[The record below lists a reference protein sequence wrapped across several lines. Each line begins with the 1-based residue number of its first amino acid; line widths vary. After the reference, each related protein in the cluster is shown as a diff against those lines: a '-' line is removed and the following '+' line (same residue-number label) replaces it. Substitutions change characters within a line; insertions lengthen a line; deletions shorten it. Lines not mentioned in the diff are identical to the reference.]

1 MLPKGFD
8 TTDSE
13 KVRQYLQDHWNDKDP
28 SMGDK
33 YFEIY
38 SLAKSLGMNIH
49 GLDISNEEYLASS
62 QSATFGKRN
71 RQWTEIIRD
80 RLENDQNSKVV
91 VFCGG
96 SHSGYY
102 PAKDRANN
110 MLEDLGYQSSCARY
124 FGGDNNFSILD
135 EEKLIQD
142 LIKSGDQKSDFMVE
156 FRSPRRPADYIISP
170 GDSIVVK

>member
-1 MLPKGFD
+1 
-8 TTDSE
+8 
-13 KVRQYLQDHWNDKDP
+13 
-28 SMGDK
+28 MGDK

-71 RQWTEIIRD
+71 RQWAEILKN
-80 RLENDQNSKVV
+80 RLEDNPNTKVV

-102 PAKDRANN
+102 PARDRANN
-110 MLEDLGYQSSCARY
+110 ILEALGYQSSCASY
-124 FGGDNNFSILD
+124 FGGDNNFPITD
-135 EEKLIQD
+135 GDKLIQG
-142 LIKSGDQKSDFMVE
+142 LIKSGDQKAGFMVE

-170 GDSIVVK
+170 GDSIVAK